1 MRGAGLFCAA
11 VLLAGEA
18 SAAPEGYFDLKPGVT
33 FETGETWISE
43 GVRYRLYGV
52 QSCLRGTAYTN
63 NSGQKRDCG
72 EASLF
77 VLAAYIK
84 DTHPICAPVAKSG
97 GTTFV
102 ACYATVGRERLDLA
116 NMLIASGFAF
126 AALDANGMPFHAP
139 YAVVEQ
145 TAREKRAGLWQFD
158 DVQHPS
164 ILLSRTANERAREA
178 GQ

>member
-1 MRGAGLFCAA
+1 MRAFPLYAA
-11 VLLAGEA
+11 AALIAGEA
-18 SAAPEGYFDLKPGVT
+18 AAAPDGYFDLKPDVML
-33 FETGETWISE
+33 ETGDTWIDR
-43 GVRYRLYGV
+43 GTRYRLYGV
-52 QSCLRGTAYTN
+52 QACLRGTQYTD

-72 EASLF
+72 EASLS

-84 DTHPICAPVAKSG
+84 DTNPICAPVAKAG
-97 GTTFV
+97 EFTYV

-116 NMLIASGFAF
+116 SMLITSGFAF
-126 AALDANGMPFHAP
+126 AALDANGLPFHAP
-139 YAVVEQ
+139 YAVTEQ

-164 ILLSRTANERAREA
+164 ILLSRTVNERAREA